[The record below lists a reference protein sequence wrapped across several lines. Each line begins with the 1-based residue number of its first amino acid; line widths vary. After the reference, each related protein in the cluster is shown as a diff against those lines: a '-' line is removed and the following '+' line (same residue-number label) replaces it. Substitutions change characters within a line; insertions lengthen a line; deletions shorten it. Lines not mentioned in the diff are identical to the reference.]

1 MAKHERLFMKNSGT
15 CRHWFNIVE
24 NDKSMCSD
32 LEYGVFHDVKMLY
45 SGFKC
50 WKKAREKLLKIKKQ
64 NKELTS
70 KIKALSGETDE
81 EEIIIDAEVETT
93 ENVEENTAEIAKITD
108 AVDAKVENVTIEE
121 DSAEK
126 TE

>member
-1 MAKHERLFMKNSGT
+1 MSSMIPMAAAIVALIALLVALLALF
-15 CRHWFNIVE
+15 
-24 NDKSMCSD
+24 
-32 LEYGVFHDVKMLY
+32 
-45 SGFKC
+45 
-50 WKKAREKLLKIKKQ
+50 KIKKQ